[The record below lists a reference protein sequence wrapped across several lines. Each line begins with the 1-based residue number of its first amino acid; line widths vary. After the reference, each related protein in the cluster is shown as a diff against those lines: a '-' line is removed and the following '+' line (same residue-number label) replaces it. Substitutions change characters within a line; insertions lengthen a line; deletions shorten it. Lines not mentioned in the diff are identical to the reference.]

1 MSFDKT
7 RMLHGKLYRADDAQ
21 LITMHK
27 HAQQLLFLYNQSAPE
42 DDNNRTKL
50 LVQLLNVPAT
60 NAHIEVPTRMDYGVN
75 VHLGQNFYA
84 NYDSIFLDVAPITIG
99 DNVMFGPRVGIYTAG
114 HPLSTAVRND
124 GLEYGHPITIGNNVW
139 LGGNVTV
146 CPGVTIGDDVVIGA
160 GAVVTRDIPSGV
172 IAAGVPAVPI
182 RPITEAD
189 ETYWQAE
196 AAKYWAAKNAQR

>member
-7 RMLHGKLYRADDAQ
+7 RMLHGKLYRADDPQ
-21 LITMHK
+21 LRTMHR
-27 HAQQLLFLYNQSAPE
+27 HAQQLLYLYNQTAPE
-42 DDNNRTKL
+42 DDSARAKL
-50 LVQLLNVPAT
+50 LAQILNVPAT
-60 NAHIEVPTRMDYGVN
+60 DAHFEPPMRMDYGVN
-75 VHLGQNFYA
+75 VQVGKNFYA
-84 NYDSIFLDVAPITIG
+84 NFDSILLDVAPITIG

-114 HPLSTAVRND
+114 HPLSPTVRND

-172 IAAGVPAVPI
+172 IAAGVPATPI
-182 RPITEAD
+182 RPITEDD

-196 AAKYWAAKNAQR
+196 AAKYYSAKNNI